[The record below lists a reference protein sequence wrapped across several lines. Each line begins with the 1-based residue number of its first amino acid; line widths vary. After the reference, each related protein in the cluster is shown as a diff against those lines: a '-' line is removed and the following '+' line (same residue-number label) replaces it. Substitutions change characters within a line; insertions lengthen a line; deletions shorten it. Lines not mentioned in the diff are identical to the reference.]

1 MRVDFRPQIAI
12 ERIAK
17 PVMPIVV
24 CPVQISQIPDLL
36 RLLRAKAAFDGAE
49 HSLRATAANLAQE
62 LFRAQAKAHA
72 MVATLDQQ
80 VVGMATYFATFSS
93 FLMAPGIWLDNLYVD
108 SAFRQHGVGQQ
119 LITRLWQEA
128 VAHGCQRVDWMVEAG
143 NANGLAFYRRKGG
156 YDFRALAFGVDGR
169 GVYWCAGCGT

>member
-1 MRVDFRPQIAI
+1 MSIFGRIPPLRA
-12 ERIAK
+12 IAK
-17 PVMPIVV
+17 PVMPLVV
-24 CPVQISQIPDLL
+24 CPVQPSQVTDLL

-72 MVATLDQQ
+72 VVATLDQQ
-80 VVGMATYFATFSS
+80 VVGIATYFATFSS
-93 FLMAPGIWLDNLYVD
+93 FLMTPGIWLYNLYVD

-128 VAHGCQRVDWMVEAG
+128 VARGCGPWLPEGRLDGGSWRCQR
-143 NANGLAFYRRKGG
+143 L
-156 YDFRALAFGVDGR
+156 GVL
-169 GVYWCAGCGT
+169 